1 MRRIYH
7 KYELWEDWR
16 SGMWRQSL
24 PQDEAARLLARA
36 VEFTGNAKLYGSYM
50 KRVVDT
56 WLFSV
61 EHNLT
66 NTGMNRRAWVGHA
79 AASLA
84 IGAPEYITRQAWWM
98 LTQDQR
104 RKANRRADTAIR
116 KFERR
121 MNEGKCR
128 KQLSLMF
135 SAA

>member
-1 MRRIYH
+1 
-7 KYELWEDWR
+7 
-16 SGMWRQSL
+16 MWRQSV
-24 PQDEAARLLARA
+24 PQDEAERLLARA
-36 VEFTGNAKLYGSYM
+36 VEFTGNAALYGSYM

-56 WLFSV
+56 WPFSV

-98 LTQDQR
+98 LTEDQR

-116 KFERR
+116 RFEER
-121 MNEGKCR
+121 MRAGRCR
-128 KQLSLMF
+128 NQLSLMF
-135 SAA
+135 NVA